1 MVGLPDRHY
10 EALYQP
16 LFLQHAAYCQELP
29 ASEAHHHC
37 SPGGALRHGIE
48 VALHAMKLRRKM
60 LLPVGA
66 TAEEL
71 AAKQD
76 RWTYA
81 VVSAALFHDFGKPLT
96 DLIVEMLDQEGRYL
110 DTWRPWR
117 GAMGEQGCAAYRMQY
132 RRDRRHGL
140 HERVPAFHLHRLM
153 PLPGLEW
160 IAEDLDVFQEWS
172 ATMVGLWEQA
182 GVIGEI
188 VQTADARSVA
198 EDLAGEHRQSPGAR
212 QKPLHQRLMTGL
224 RYLLD
229 QGELPLNARGAAGW
243 VDQECL
249 WLVSKRT
256 LDALREHLEQEG
268 HGGIPQRN
276 DRLMDAL
283 QQSGCLIP
291 NGDKAIW
298 HVRVIADSWPKAAEL
313 TVLRFPLN
321 KVWPDPAAAPASF
334 EGSVIVEGESAPAM
348 GVDDRDGS
356 LDAEAVTA
364 EPDKPES
371 ADTGDPDE
379 ASIFAESASEPEPAQ
394 PEQSEPP
401 SPSIQEEA
409 EETPKETLYP
419 LSESGQRFLAWL
431 RDNLAK
437 GLLEVNT
444 PSGRVHR
451 VAEGLLLISPGIF
464 KDYRDPNPEASW
476 QQVQRRFSRLK
487 LHRKRADGTNIHAYD
502 VLGEKS
508 RKRSVVKGYLLPNGT
523 WEEVFPGLELPEP
536 NDHLRRKE
544 SPQDEGSVKYGNASL
559 EQGTQGGKR

>member
-1 MVGLPDRHY
+1 MVGLPDKHY
-10 EALYQP
+10 AALYKP
-16 LFLQHAAYCQELP
+16 LFLHHADYCQELP

-37 SPGGALRHGIE
+37 YPGGALRHGIE
-48 VALHAMKLRRKM
+48 VALNAMKLRRKM

-96 DLIVEMLDQEGRYL
+96 DLIVEMLDQDGKYL
-110 DTWRPWR
+110 GTWRPWR

-172 ATMVGLWEQA
+172 AAMVGLWDQA
-182 GVIGEI
+182 GAIGKI
-188 VQTADARSVA
+188 VQEADARSVA
-198 EDLAGEHRQSPGAR
+198 EDLAGEHRQTPGAR

-243 VDQECL
+243 VDRESL

-291 NGDKAIW
+291 NDDKAIW

-313 TVLRFPLN
+313 TVLRFPLD
-321 KVWPDPAAAPASF
+321 KVWPDPTAAPAPF
-334 EGSVIVEGESAPAM
+334 EGSVIVDGESEPAV
-348 GVDDRDGS
+348 GVDDRTRS
-356 LDAEAVTA
+356 PDAEALTA
-364 EPDKPES
+364 EPASQEPSAMAAPAAPNETSISTES
-371 ADTGDPDE
+371 P
-379 ASIFAESASEPEPAQ
+379 SEPEPTQ
-394 PEQSEPP
+394 PEQSERPFP
-401 SPSIQEEA
+401 SGQDEV

-431 RDNLAK
+431 RESLAK
-437 GLLEVNT
+437 DRVEVNT
-444 PSGRVHR
+444 PSGRIHR
-451 VAEGLLLISPGIF
+451 VSEGLLLISPGIF

-476 QQVQRRFSRLK
+476 QQIQRRFSRLK
-487 LHRKRADGTNIHAYD
+487 LHRKQDDGTNIHVYD
-502 VLGEKS
+502 VMGEKS
-508 RKRSVVKGYLLPNGT
+508 RKRSVVKGYLLP
-523 WEEVFPGLELPEP
+523 EDVLPEVFPGVELPEP
-536 NDHLRRKE
+536 NAHLKRKE
-544 SPQDEGSVKYGNASL
+544 
-559 EQGTQGGKR
+559 

>member
-48 VALHAMKLRRKM
+48 VALHAMKIRRKM

-96 DLIVEMLDQEGRYL
+96 DLIVEMLDQEGKYL
-110 DTWRPWR
+110 NTWKPWR
-117 GAMGEQGCAAYRMQY
+117 GPMAEQGCMAYRMQY
-132 RRDRRHGL
+132 RRDRRYGL
-140 HERVPAFHLHRLM
+140 HERMPAFVLHRLM
-153 PLPGLEW
+153 PLAGLEW
-160 IAEDLDVFQEWS
+160 LTEDLDVFQEWS
-172 ATMVGLWEQA
+172 AAMVGAWDQA
-182 GVIGEI
+182 GAIGKI
-188 VQTADARSVA
+188 VQEADGRSVA
-198 EDLAGEHRQSPGAR
+198 EDLAGEHRQTPGAR
-212 QKPLHQRLMTGL
+212 KKPLHQRLMTGL
-224 RYLLD
+224 RYLLE

-243 VDQECL
+243 VDQESL

-256 LDALREHLEQEG
+256 LDTLRGHLEQEG

-321 KVWPDPAAAPASF
+321 KVWPDPTAAPAPF
-334 EGSVIVEGESAPAM
+334 EGSVMVDGEAEPARAASEQETPQKPEPDTDEA
-348 GVDDRDGS
+348 GTADAGS
-356 LDAEAVTA
+356 LSEAAIFGAPPSAGTA
-364 EPDKPES
+364 ESGDEPFLPE
-371 ADTGDPDE
+371 AK
-379 ASIFAESASEPEPAQ
+379 A
-394 PEQSEPP
+394 
-401 SPSIQEEA
+401 QEEGKQEPVEA
-409 EETPKETLYP
+409 PPP

-451 VAEGLLLISPGIF
+451 VEEGLLLISPGIF
-464 KDYRDPNPEASW
+464 KDYKDPHPEASW

-487 LHRKRADGTNIHAYD
+487 LHRKRSDGTNIHLYD

-508 RKRSVVKGYLLPNGT
+508 RKRSVVKGYLLPDEALG
-523 WEEVFPGLELPEP
+523 EVFPGLELPEP
-536 NDHLRRKE
+536 NAHLKRKE
-544 SPQDEGSVKYGNASL
+544 
-559 EQGTQGGKR
+559 